1 MNLADGIN
9 ALELDLPAGAEEKL
23 AAYLAL
29 LVKWNKVYNL
39 TAIRDPAEMVTHH
52 LLDSLAVIQAIQKS
66 STLSLNP
73 RLRAPRSA
81 MQCRPATRAG
91 SMLPETPARPEMG
104 EGSCPPPLSSCGR
117 AVGREGLAGCNAPH
131 GVRRQ
136 ANEAFTLADVGS
148 GAGLPGL
155 VLALARPDWSI
166 TCIETVDKKA
176 AFQRQAKIELGL
188 SNVSI
193 HCGRVEYLKGTFSA
207 VISRAFASLGDFVR
221 LAGHLSPCLWAMKG
235 GYPADEITA
244 LPAGWR
250 VSASHPL
257 KVPGMNAERHLLQ
270 LEKT

>member
-1 MNLADGIN
+1 MNLADGVKV
-9 ALELDLPAGAEEKL
+9 LELDLPAGAEEKL

-52 LLDSLAVIQAIQKS
+52 LLDSLAVIPAIQKS
-66 STLSLNP
+66 ATLALNP
-73 RLRAPRSA
+73 S
-81 MQCRPATRAG
+81 
-91 SMLPETPARPEMG
+91 PELG

-117 AVGREGLAGCNAPH
+117 AVGREGLAECNAPH

-136 ANEAFTLADVGS
+136 DNEAFTLADVGS

-166 TCIETVDKKA
+166 TSIETVDKKA

-193 HCGRVEYLKGTFSA
+193 HCGRVEDVKGAFAA

-244 LPAGWR
+244 LPTGWR
-250 VSASHPL
+250 MSASHPL
-257 KVPGMNAERHLLQ
+257 KVPGLNAERHLLQ

>member
-1 MNLADGIN
+1 MNLADGIK

-52 LLDSLAVIQAIQKS
+52 LLDSLAVIPAIQKS
-66 STLSLNP
+66 
-73 RLRAPRSA
+73 A
-81 MQCRPATRAG
+81 
-91 SMLPETPARPEMG
+91 
-104 EGSCPPPLSSCGR
+104 
-117 AVGREGLAGCNAPH
+117 LAG
-131 GVRRQ
+131 RRQ
-136 ANEAFTLADVGS
+136 DNEAFTLADVGS

-166 TCIETVDKKA
+166 TSIETVDKKA

-193 HCGRVEYLKGTFSA
+193 HCGRVEDVKGTFAA

-257 KVPGMNAERHLLQ
+257 KVPGLNAERHLLQ